1 MAAHD
6 LTLPGA
12 SFDPELGINMSSHE
26 VDGFRTMI
34 WRADELVY
42 TVISDISTQDMSIF
56 LAALARSKM
65 AISDTM
71 APLLA
76 HHNRVDQHEARNDP
90 MAGDDA

>member
-34 WRADELVY
+34 WRANELVY
-42 TVISDISTQDMSIF
+42 TVVSDISKQDMSIF
-56 LAALARSKM
+56 LAALARSQM
-65 AISDTM
+65 AVSDIM

-76 HHNRVDQHEARNDP
+76 HHNHVDQHERQQRP
-90 MAGDDA
+90 